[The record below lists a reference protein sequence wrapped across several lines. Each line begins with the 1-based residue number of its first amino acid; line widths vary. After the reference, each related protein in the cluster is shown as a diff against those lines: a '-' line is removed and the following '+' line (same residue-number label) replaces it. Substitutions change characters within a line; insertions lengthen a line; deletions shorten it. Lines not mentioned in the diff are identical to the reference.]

1 MHSDPSAVV
10 SPSLERAMFQAAAE
24 RLAARWR
31 TLAERIDPYS
41 QSAAR
46 AYKQAAED
54 IEDELRRHGER
65 IDALQA
71 QKAEFIA
78 AVKSVVWNDRQGGGQ
93 GGRLAG

>member
-1 MHSDPSAVV
+1 MHTDLIPEA

-78 AVKSVVWNDRQGGGQ
+78 VVRSVVWEGRQ